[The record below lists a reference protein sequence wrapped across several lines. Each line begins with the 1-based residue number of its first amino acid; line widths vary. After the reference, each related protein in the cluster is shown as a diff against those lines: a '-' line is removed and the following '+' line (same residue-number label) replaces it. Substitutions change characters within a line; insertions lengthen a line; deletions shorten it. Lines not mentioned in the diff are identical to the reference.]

1 MLGTWRSVARGIGG
15 FLAVAVVVASL
26 LAGGHHHG
34 ADQTRPSDTCALCMV
49 KSDSPAAAAAPVP
62 QLAPVLHTFAVV
74 ATAIAVPSVAYRPFK
89 PGRAPPLH
97 LPIQPT

>member
-1 MLGTWRSVARGIGG
+1 MLGTWRSIARCAGG
-15 FLAVAVVVASL
+15 FLAVAIVVASL

-34 ADQTRPSDTCALCMV
+34 ADQTRPSDSCALCMV

-62 QLAPVLHTFAVV
+62 LLAPALHAFAVV
-74 ATAIAVPSVAYRPFK
+74 ATSSAAPSVTYRPFK

-97 LPIQPT
+97 LPIQPA